1 MVLRT
6 GVALF
11 QNFHSPDIAFQL
23 MAGFVIVSRQA
34 TGFIWIKIS
43 FFGEKAESDSAESL
57 RYRQKKS
64 PVCTGLFL

>member
-11 QNFHSPDIAFQL
+11 QNFHSPVIAFQWI
-23 MAGFVIVSRQA
+23 AGLVIVGRQA

-43 FFGEKAESDSAESL
+43 FFGQKEDGDSAESL

-64 PVCTGLFL
+64 PVCTGLF